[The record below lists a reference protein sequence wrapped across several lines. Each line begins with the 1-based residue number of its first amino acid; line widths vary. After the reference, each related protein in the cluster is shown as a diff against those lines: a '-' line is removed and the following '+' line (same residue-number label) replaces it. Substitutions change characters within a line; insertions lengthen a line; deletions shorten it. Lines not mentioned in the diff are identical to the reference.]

1 MSNRERIQ
9 RIRKETA
16 DTVKSFEQT
25 FKEIDRLIEEGA
37 SDDKINAFVM
47 DSGIPSDAF
56 IDAYQ
61 RYDKAGGIVDYG
73 AGRALLQGLSFGFS
87 DEIEAAL
94 PSALTGLEGDYEQR
108 VGQVRAGKTAY
119 EAANPEEAMAAEIA
133 GAIPTMLLPMGLA
146 ARAPT
151 LAGTMARG
159 FGIGSA
165 EGAVGE
171 FGRAEGTPAQQGMA
185 TGMGAMIGGPLGAVA
200 PPLMAGGARVLRS
213 GRSPEARASEQL
225 GRLFPEER
233 MPEAQQAVQQRIDV
247 GDETPVTLTDIGG
260 TEAAREL
267 RGLRGAQPQVQE
279 MTDDFLRERTRSQGQ
294 RIEEQIETGA
304 GVSPQ
309 ESVVLGNVVRK
320 QESDAAPLYQQ
331 LRESNKQVSISGME
345 SIFRSPAFKDVY
357 QRTVNS
363 MVNRADK
370 GVDPD
375 AIKQM
380 VDMSYDDF
388 IRMLDKGDAFV
399 PFDFLDQAK
408 RNLGSLG
415 QRAKRAGDNDLADQ
429 YFDVSRQV
437 RDAADDRVRGYK
449 DARAKFAGEAEI
461 EEAMDLGR
469 QFDRKTPAEIREII
483 SDMNESQ
490 KKAFLSGAV
499 DALRVKIGSTR
510 RDRDLL
516 TALNLDSPFQEQR
529 LAAIMGGKDSPA
541 FKAFMDAVKTEGR
554 MAQTRGIVAGGSQTA
569 AFQRDIGRAGVGFDE
584 VVDLLMNPSSITNVG
599 TLTRLFQGTI
609 NSIKGTGGDVGQQVA
624 RRLLTTDPQDQMRI
638 LKEIQDR
645 RAQMENTRR
654 VVSQMG
660 LGASGVASQLPSL
673 LDVGE

>member
-1 MSNRERIQ
+1 MATRERVQKAREATTSAI
-9 RIRKETA
+9 
-16 DTVKSFEQT
+16 KSFEDS
-25 FKEIDRLIEEGA
+25 FKELDQLIDSNA
-37 SDDKINAFVM
+37 SDDAINQAIA
-47 DSGIPSDAF
+47 DSGIPQDAF

-61 RYDKAGGIVDYG
+61 RYTQSGGVVDYG

-94 PSALTGLEGDYEQR
+94 PSAITGLEGDYEQR
-108 VGQVRAGKTAY
+108 VGQIRAGKKAY
-119 EAANPEEAMAAEIA
+119 EAAKPEEAMAAEIT

-146 ARAPT
+146 ARAPS

-159 FGIGSA
+159 FGIGA
-165 EGAVGE
+165 TEGAVGE
-171 FGRAEGTPAQQGMA
+171 FGRAEGTPAEQGMRA
-185 TGMGAMIGGPLGAVA
+185 GVGAMIGGPLGAIA
-200 PPLMAGGARVLRS
+200 PPIMAGGARVLRS
-213 GRSPEARASEQL
+213 GRAPETRASEQL
-225 GRLFPEER
+225 GRIFPEER
-233 MPEAQQAVQQRIDV
+233 MSEAQQTVQQRIDV

-267 RGLRGAQPQVQE
+267 RGLRGAQPEVQE

-320 QESDAAPLYQQ
+320 QESDAAPMYQK
-331 LRESNKQVSISGME
+331 LREDNKQVPVSGME
-345 SIFRSPAFKDVY
+345 SIFRTPAFRDVY
-357 QRTVNS
+357 QRTINS

-370 GVDPD
+370 GVDPE
-375 AIKQM
+375 AIKFM
-380 VDMSYDDF
+380 SNLSYDDF
-388 IRMLDKGDAFV
+388 LKMLDRGDAFV

-415 QRAKRAGDNDLADQ
+415 QRAKRAGDNDLAEQ

-437 RDAADDRVRGYK
+437 KDAADDRVRGYK

-469 QFDRKTPAEIREII
+469 QFDRKTPAEIRELMA
-483 SDMNESQ
+483 DMNDSQ
-490 KKAFLSGAV
+490 KRAFLSGAV
-499 DALRVKIGSTR
+499 DALRIKIGTTR

-516 TALNLDSPFQEQR
+516 TALNLDAPFQEQR
-529 LAAIMGGKDSPA
+529 LAAIMGGEDSPA

-554 MAQTRGIVAGGSQTA
+554 MTQTRGIVAGGSQTA
-569 AFQRDIGRAGVGFDE
+569 AFQQDIARSGVGFDE

-654 VVSQMG
+654 VVSRMG
-660 LGASGVASQLPSL
+660 LGAAGAASQLPSL

>member
-1 MSNRERIQ
+1 
-9 RIRKETA
+9 
-16 DTVKSFEQT
+16 
-25 FKEIDRLIEEGA
+25 
-37 SDDKINAFVM
+37 
-47 DSGIPSDAF
+47 
-56 IDAYQ
+56 
-61 RYDKAGGIVDYG
+61 
-73 AGRALLQGLSFGFS
+73 
-87 DEIEAAL
+87 
-94 PSALTGLEGDYEQR
+94 
-108 VGQVRAGKTAY
+108 
-119 EAANPEEAMAAEIA
+119 
-133 GAIPTMLLPMGLA
+133 
-146 ARAPT
+146 
-151 LAGTMARG
+151 
-159 FGIGSA
+159 
-165 EGAVGE
+165 
-171 FGRAEGTPAQQGMA
+171 
-185 TGMGAMIGGPLGAVA
+185 
-200 PPLMAGGARVLRS
+200 
-213 GRSPEARASEQL
+213 
-225 GRLFPEER
+225 
-233 MPEAQQAVQQRIDV
+233 
-247 GDETPVTLTDIGG
+247 
-260 TEAAREL
+260 
-267 RGLRGAQPQVQE
+267 
-279 MTDDFLRERTRSQGQ
+279 
-294 RIEEQIETGA
+294 
-304 GVSPQ
+304 
-309 ESVVLGNVVRK
+309 
-320 QESDAAPLYQQ
+320 
-331 LRESNKQVSISGME
+331 
-345 SIFRSPAFKDVY
+345 
-357 QRTVNS
+357 
-363 MVNRADK
+363 
-370 GVDPD
+370 
-375 AIKQM
+375 M

-388 IRMLDKGDAFV
+388 IKMLDKGDAFV

-490 KKAFLSGAV
+490 KRAFLSGAV

-529 LAAIMGGKDSPA
+529 LAAIMGGEGSPA

-609 NSIKGTGGDVGQQVA
+609 NSIKGTGGDVGEQVA

>member
-1 MSNRERIQ
+1 MATRERIQ
-9 RIRKETA
+9 RIRSEA
-16 DTVKSFEQT
+16 GQALKSFEQT
-25 FKEIDRLIEEGA
+25 FKEVEALA
-37 SDDKINAFVM
+37 KNPANADKIDAIIAE
-47 DSGIPSDAF
+47 SGIPEKSFVDAF
-56 IDAYQ
+56 K
-61 RYDKAGGIVDYG
+61 RYYEAGGVVDYG
-73 AGRALLQGLSFGFS
+73 VGRALAQGLTFGFS
-87 DEIEAAL
+87 DEMEAAAK
-94 PSALTGLEGDYEQR
+94 SAFGDKTYEQEL
-108 VGQVRAGKTAY
+108 GAIRAGKVAF
-119 EAANPEEAMAAEIA
+119 EGAKPEEAMAAEIT

-185 TGMGAMIGGPLGAVA
+185 AGIGAMIGGPLGAVA

-213 GRSPEARASEQL
+213 GRSPETRASEQL
-225 GRLFPEER
+225 GRIFPEER

-331 LRESNKQVSISGME
+331 LRESNKQVPVSGME

-380 VDMSYDDF
+380 ADMSYDDF

-490 KKAFLSGAV
+490 KRAFLSGAV

-529 LAAIMGGKDSPA
+529 LAAIMGGEKSPA

-645 RAQMENTRR
+645 RAQMQNTRR

-660 LGASGVASQLPSL
+660 LGASGVVSQLPSL